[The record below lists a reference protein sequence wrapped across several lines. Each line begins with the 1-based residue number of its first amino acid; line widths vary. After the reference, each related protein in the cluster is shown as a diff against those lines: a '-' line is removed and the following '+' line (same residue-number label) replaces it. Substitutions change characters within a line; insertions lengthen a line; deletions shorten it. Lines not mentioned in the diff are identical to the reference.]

1 MRTLSCKKSELGDS
15 SKKGIQKKKYSKNSP
30 QKYRKQRR
38 QNQSACSPI
47 RPKLPVLPRPTPH
60 TNTMPPKKVHKKC
73 NVCQKQHCTARLHS
87 STVSTR
93 RRCRRTCHLSVS
105 KKCANSWHST
115 SRGREEKGLRVE
127 QDFMSY
133 AVRDLPEICDVDPAE
148 VRRVATWLLAPAYGL
163 CYTLVHVKL

>member
-15 SKKGIQKKKYSKNSP
+15 SKKGVQKKKYSKNSP

-38 QNQSACSPI
+38 QNQSASSPI

-115 SRGREEKGLRVE
+115 SIGRRGRG
-127 QDFMSY
+127 Y
-133 AVRDLPEICDVDPAE
+133 ALSRILWVMPCGICQ
-148 VRRVATWLLAPAYGL
+148 RFATWIQPKCVALPLDF
-163 CYTLVHVKL
+163 